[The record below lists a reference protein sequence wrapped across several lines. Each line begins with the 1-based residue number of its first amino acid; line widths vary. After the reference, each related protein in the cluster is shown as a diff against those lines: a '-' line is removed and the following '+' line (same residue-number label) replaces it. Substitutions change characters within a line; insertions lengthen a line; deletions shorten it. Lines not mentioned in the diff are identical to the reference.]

1 MWIQNS
7 AHNYQRTRKSLKKQ
21 FWMQQKRTL
30 RKGAKMLDALQAK
43 EIAKTNF
50 SALENDLELN
60 NEYFKR
66 ISNIVADM
74 QKDEPNAV
82 FKMYSWEGDLITSI
96 LPIMLEANAFEEI
109 NWNWDKKLKEEKQI
123 LNKIGV

>member
-1 MWIQNS
+1 
-7 AHNYQRTRKSLKKQ
+7 
-21 FWMQQKRTL
+21 
-30 RKGAKMLDALQAK
+30 MLDALQAK